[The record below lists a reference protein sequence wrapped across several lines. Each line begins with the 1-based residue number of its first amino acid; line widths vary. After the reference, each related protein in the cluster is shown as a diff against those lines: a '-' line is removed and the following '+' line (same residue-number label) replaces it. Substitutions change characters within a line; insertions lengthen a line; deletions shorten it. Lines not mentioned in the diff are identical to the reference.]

1 MSRKRGLLT
10 CDRQPGFLCDWHVC
24 GWFDAELEHN
34 PAPHLFDKKI
44 SLRWTDDH
52 LAPWGGCGKLRD
64 VPKPGKV
71 PGLAADWT
79 LVSLAWDP
87 RLSLLRARDEYP
99 AWEPRL
105 KDLHP
110 DTWHKLY
117 YALAVIEA
125 PRVLDA
131 ALVFSGWDG
140 CRLWVN
146 GALKFEEHSYH
157 HVIVDHERLAIKL
170 EPGRNTLLFQ
180 LDRDGVCARLE
191 IPGAPEALGELR
203 SVAVGEPPVPREIA
217 TFAPLSRYA
226 QNLKVKRTFKGST
239 PEDLAKW
246 QQGFGAYY
254 RKCLGP
260 GPVYPQKRP
269 EPQPIEAQRCD
280 GYTRRRFHLA
290 CEGGG
295 LIPAWVL
302 QPDAARFNGRTMVIV
317 HGHENPRRTVG
328 VDAPQGP
335 RIATGK
341 QTHNYAELM
350 AQRGF
355 LTFMINER
363 CFGERRDYWGHED
376 ACNVAHFKALAMGLT
391 LPRLHI
397 ADLHLLYD
405 FARTFKEVD
414 PQRVGLSGLSGGG
427 TMTYIAGAFDDR
439 FKAVGVF
446 CGLIRYVDYAAHNGG
461 CGMQTIPGL
470 YPAGDVGEV
479 LSLIAPRP
487 LLLAQGRLDSGFPI
501 TRFKSIAEDARK
513 AYRAANVE
521 DRLQVSVF
529 ELAHQY
535 DPDIAAEFFVKW
547 L

>member
-1 MSRKRGLLT
+1 MLKKRNLLT
-10 CDRQPGFLCDWHVC
+10 WDRQPGFLCDWHVC
-24 GWFDAELEHN
+24 GWFDAGLQHN

-44 SLRWTDDH
+44 SLRWAEDH
-52 LAPWGGCGKLRD
+52 LAPWGGCEKLRD

-87 RLSLLRARDEYP
+87 RLSLLRAREEYP

-110 DTWHKLY
+110 DAWHKLY
-117 YALAVIEA
+117 FALAVVEA
-125 PRVLDA
+125 PRALDA

-157 HVIVDHERLAIKL
+157 HVIVDHERIALKL
-170 EPGRNTLLFQ
+170 ESGKNTLLFQ

-191 IPGAPEALGELR
+191 IPGVPEALGELR
-203 SVAVGEPPVPREIA
+203 SIAVGEPPVPREIA

-226 QNLKVKRTFKGST
+226 RNLKVKRPFKGST
-239 PEDLAKW
+239 REELIKW
-246 QQGFGAYY
+246 QRGFGALY
-254 RKCLGP
+254 RKRLGP
-260 GPVYPQKRP
+260 GPVYPKKRP
-269 EPQPIEAQRCD
+269 EPRLVEEQRCD
-280 GYTRRRFHLA
+280 GHTRRRFHLG

-295 LIPAWVL
+295 LIPAWIL
-302 QPDAARFNGRTMVIV
+302 QPDHARFNGRTMVIV

-328 VDAPQGP
+328 ADALQGP

-350 AQRGF
+350 ARRGF
-355 LTFMINER
+355 LTFMIDER

-376 ACNVAHFKALAMGLT
+376 ACNVAHLKALAMGLT

-427 TMTYIAGAFDDR
+427 TLAYIAGAFDVR

-446 CGLIRYVDYAAHNGG
+446 CGLIRYVDYAAHSGG

-470 YPAGDVGEV
+470 YPAGDAGEV

-487 LLLAQGRLDSGFPI
+487 LLLAQGRLDAGFPI
-501 TRFKSIAEDARK
+501 TRFKSMAEDARK
-513 AYRAANVE
+513 AYRAAGME

>member
-1 MSRKRGLLT
+1 MRKKRKLMT
-10 CDRQPGFLCDWHVC
+10 WDRTPGFLCDWHMC
-24 GWFDAELEHN
+24 GWFDSGLQHN
-34 PAPHLFDKKI
+34 PEPNLFDKKV
-44 SLRWTDDH
+44 SLRWAEDH
-52 LAPWGGCGKLRD
+52 LAPWGGCANIRD

-71 PGLAADWT
+71 DGLAADWT
-79 LVSLAWDP
+79 LVPLSWDP
-87 RLSLLRARDEYP
+87 RLSLLRARSEYP

-110 DTWHKLY
+110 DAWHKLY
-117 YALAVIEA
+117 YVLAVVEA
-125 PRVLDA
+125 PRALAA

-146 GALKFEEHSYH
+146 GVQKFEEHSYH
-157 HVIVDHERLAIKL
+157 HVIVDHERIDVKL
-170 EPGRNTLLFQ
+170 EPGLNTFLFQ
-180 LDRDGVCARLE
+180 LDRDGICARLE
-191 IPGAPEALGELR
+191 IPGDAQALDDLR
-203 SVAVGEPPVPREIA
+203 SVAVGEPPAPREIA
-217 TFAPLSRYA
+217 TFAPMSRYA
-226 QNLKVKRTFKGST
+226 VGLKVKRPFKGST
-239 PEDLAKW
+239 PDELTKW
-246 QQGFGAYY
+246 QKGFGAHY

-260 GPVYPQKRP
+260 APVYPKKRP
-269 EPQPIEAQRCD
+269 EPQLIETQACE
-280 GYTRRRFHLA
+280 GHSRRRFHLA

-295 LIPAWVL
+295 RIPAWVL
-302 QPDAARFNGRTMVIV
+302 QPEAGRFNGRTMVIV

-328 VDAPQGP
+328 ADVPQGP
-335 RIATGK
+335 RIASGK

-363 CFGERRDYWGHED
+363 CFGERRDYWEHED
-376 ACNVAHFKALAMGLT
+376 TCNVAHFKALAMGLT

-405 FARTFKEVD
+405 FACTFKEVD
-414 PQRVGLSGLSGGG
+414 PQRIGLSGLSGGG
-427 TMTYIAGAFDDR
+427 TMTYVAGAFDDR

-446 CGLIRYVDYAAHNGG
+446 CGLIRYADYAANDGG

-470 YPAGDVGEV
+470 YPTGDVGEV

-487 LLLAQGRLDSGFPI
+487 LLLGQGRLDSGFPLP
-501 TRFKSIAEDARK
+501 RFRSMAEDARK
-513 AYRAANVE
+513 AYKAAGVE

-535 DPDIAAEFFVKW
+535 DPDISAEFFNKW